1 MKTLT
6 LDECR
11 AAWRAQPTTLHGV
24 TVEAVSQAP
33 EGWRVRYRAAQ
44 GGPRAAVL
52 RDGGP
57 ALYAGWRGTLVVR
70 AGVITAAHEAA

>member
-11 AAWRAQPTTLHGV
+11 AAWRAQPETLRGC
-24 TVEAVSQAP
+24 TVEAVSQAAD
-33 EGWRVRYRAAQ
+33 GWRVRYRAAQ
-44 GGPRAAVL
+44 GGPRVAVL

-57 ALYAGWRGTLVVR
+57 ARGGGGR
-70 AGVITAAHEAA
+70 CG